1 MAHGKCRAAGRTAR
15 GLTLHLVAVFREI
28 PAMPTA
34 LLVDD
39 EPSASLRLREFLAAH
54 RSIEV
59 LDAVRNVAQ
68 ASRLLKEQAPDI
80 LFLDVEL
87 PGGSG
92 LKLLPELSDRTHV
105 CFITAHPQ
113 YAVTA
118 FEVGA
123 VDYLLKPIDPIRL
136 GVAVER
142 LLRAI
147 RVAALLP
154 KMTPTGDEPPPP
166 PEWGKEG
173 ESTLV
178 VTLRG
183 GKKAIL
189 RREDILWIEGLG
201 KYSRVCLAGQRKPA
215 TVRRSLAEWAELLPS
230 DGFPRLGRSQIVCL
244 ARLSLVTWKSR
255 EETELSFTGGSEVL
269 PIGRSAA
276 TRLRELCEGRA

>member
-1 MAHGKCRAAGRTAR
+1 
-15 GLTLHLVAVFREI
+15 
-28 PAMPTA
+28 MPTA

-39 EPSASLRLREFLAAH
+39 EPSASLRLRELLSAHHEIEILA
-54 RSIEV
+54 
-59 LDAVRNVAQ
+59 AVRNVAQ
-68 ASRLLKEQAPDI
+68 ASRVLEEHAPDI

-92 LKLLPELSDRTHV
+92 LKLLSELSDRTHV

-123 VDYLLKPIDPIRL
+123 VDYLLKPIDRIRL

-147 RVAALLP
+147 RVARLLP
-154 KMTPTGDEPPPP
+154 ATSLVAESTPSV
-166 PEWGKEG
+166 EWGKEA
-173 ESTLV
+173 ESTLT

-189 RREDILWIEGLG
+189 RRDDILWIEGLG
-201 KYSRVCLAGQRKPA
+201 KYSRVCLTGERKPA
-215 TVRRSLAEWAELLPS
+215 TVRRSLAEWAEVLPA
-230 DGFPRLGRSQIVCL
+230 DLFPRLGRSQIIRL
-244 ARLSLVTWKSR
+244 ARLSRVTWKSR
-255 EETELSFTGGSEVL
+255 EETVLSFTGSSDTL

-276 TRLRELCEGRA
+276 ARLRELSAED

>member
-1 MAHGKCRAAGRTAR
+1 
-15 GLTLHLVAVFREI
+15 
-28 PAMPTA
+28 MPTA

-39 EPSASLRLREFLAAH
+39 EPSSSLRLTELLAAH
-54 RSIEV
+54 REIEV
-59 LDAVRNVAQ
+59 LGAARSVAE
-68 ASRLLKEQAPDI
+68 ASKLLQDHAPDI

-92 LKLLPELSDRTHV
+92 LKLLAELTERTHV

-123 VDYLLKPIDPIRL
+123 VDYLLKPIDRMRL
-136 GVAVER
+136 GVAVGR

-147 RVAALLP
+147 RVAQLLP
-154 KMTPTGDEPPPP
+154 ATGPTGDSTSPL
-166 PEWGKEG
+166 EWNGEG
-173 ESTLV
+173 ESTIA

-189 RREDILWIEGLG
+189 RRDDILWIEGFG
-201 KYSRVCLAGQRKPA
+201 KYSRVCLAGERKPA
-215 TVRRSLAEWAELLPS
+215 TVRRSLAEWAEVLPV
-230 DGFPRLGRSQIVCL
+230 DLFPRLGRSQIVRL

-255 EETELSFTGGSEVL
+255 EETVLSFSGSDERL
-269 PIGRSAA
+269 PVGRAA
-276 TRLRELCEGRA
+276 AAKLRELRGVE